1 MNTTSDE
8 SSDNEYDN
16 NLGIALQHQQM
27 TRQTVNIANMFATY
41 CCDTFVNK
49 AERREPEVTGYEWVI
64 TTINRPK
71 TCYKIF
77 RLMRPVFDNLHEA
90 VARNY
95 ELESTTS
102 MSSIECLAMILRI
115 VCAPQSIRQVEN
127 RFERSTETINRK
139 LNHVLNYLNRLVVDN
154 IKPKDP

>member
-27 TRQTVNIANMFATY
+27 TRRAVNIANMFATY
-41 CCDTFVNK
+41 YYDTFVNK
-49 AERREPEVTGYEWVI
+49 TERREPEVTGYEWVT

-71 TCYKIF
+71 ACYKIF
-77 RLMRPVFDNLHEA
+77 RLMRSVFDNLHEA

-95 ELESTTS
+95 GLESTTS

-127 RFERSTETINRK
+127 RFERSTETINIK
-139 LNHVLNYLNRLVVDN
+139 FNHVLNYLNRLAVDN